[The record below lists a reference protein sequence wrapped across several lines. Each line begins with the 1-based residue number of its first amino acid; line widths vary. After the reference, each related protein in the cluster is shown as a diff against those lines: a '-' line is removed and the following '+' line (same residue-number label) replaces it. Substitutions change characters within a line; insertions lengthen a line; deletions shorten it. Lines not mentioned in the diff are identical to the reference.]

1 MSKIGLRSEAI
12 KSATFKDIGSPFRPS
27 TPEERAIMQGIVDEY
42 YARFKQ
48 VVDGRVFSGKRAVE
62 LGLADREGLLSD
74 AIDLAREMG
83 HAPKAEV
90 VLYKRPYGYSGS
102 IYASSELPPPQS
114 ASPATFHLDLPGS
127 SSLIPTGFYYLWQP

>member
-1 MSKIGLRSEAI
+1 
-12 KSATFKDIGSPFRPS
+12 
-27 TPEERAIMQGIVDEY
+27 MQGIVDEY

-48 VVDGRVFSGKRAVE
+48 VVADNRPIKDPQTMALVSDGRVFSGHRAVQ